1 MTEIIKEQTIFDK
14 ILTDGKWNKFSIGDN
29 ENEWVDSLS
38 YEEYYATVNIRWAR
52 GSLIGFATEGIVQ
65 RKPNWEQIPDGEP
78 KCDLVP
84 FLGYRSGKLKVT
96 SVYFPENWFKEVGE
110 NSAPSSVT
118 SRLRCIVKC
127 DCGNEAD
134 YSVQAIKS
142 KKVTECGCE
151 REQILPTTLDIV
163 DGKLVTSA
171 NKNFNKSGYV
181 TYSINKGEYN
191 GKVFHGPYSEH
202 KLIYEMYHGVTLTSN
217 QNIHHKNGVRDDNHI
232 DNLELWDTSQP
243 AGQRVLDK
251 LSYYFELVKS
261 HSVNPLYKEEIES
274 QLSQLELGKH
284 R

>member
-29 ENEWVDSLS
+29 ENEWVNSLS
-38 YEEYYATVNIRWAR
+38 DEEYYKTANIRWVR
-52 GSLIGFATEGIVQ
+52 GSLIRFATEGVVKL
-65 RKPNWEQIPDGEP
+65 KPNWEQIPDGEA
-78 KCDLVP
+78 KYDLTP

-96 SVYFPENWFKEVGE
+96 SVYFPENWFKEVRKDK
-110 NSAPSSVT
+110 PVSSIT
-118 SRLRCIVKC
+118 TRLRCIVKC

-134 YSVQAIKS
+134 YSVQAVKS
-142 KKVTECGCE
+142 KKATHCGCE
-151 REQILPTTLDIV
+151 KIEVPPTTLDIV

-171 NKNFNKSGYV
+171 NKCFNKAGYV
-181 TYSINKGEYN
+181 TYSILRGEYN
-191 GKVFHGPYSEH
+191 GRVFNGPYSEH
-202 KLIYEMYHGVTLTSN
+202 KLIYEMYYGVTLTSN

-261 HSVNPLYKEEIES
+261 HSDNPLYKKEIES
-274 QLSQLELGKH
+274 QLSQLEVGKH